1 MIRRPPRST
10 LFPYTTLFRS
20 EDACASEDV
29 GRASLRKSSLC
40 CAHVQEIAKPVVIGF
55 QSGIVGTASG
65 FEQRSRGFSLAQAS
79 IQIGVC
85 LPNFGRDLIARSV
98 DLTLRLLAVG
108 FRLREPIF
116 SCPAVEHR
124 PIQAKG
130 HAPRQACCLSPRKL
144 LLQPVQRLRGWRSGE
159 IQ

>member
-65 FEQRSRGFSLAQAS
+65 FEQRSSGFALAQGS

-85 LPNFGRDLIARSV
+85 RPTFVRDLIARSV
-98 DLTLRLLAVG
+98 DLSLRLMDVG
-108 FRLREPIF
+108 SRLREPIF
-116 SCPAVEHR
+116 SCPSIKQSPV
-124 PIQAKG
+124 QFKG
-130 HAPRQACCLSPRKL
+130 HATRQACRLSPGKL
-144 LLQPVQRLRGWRSGE
+144 LLQPV
-159 IQ
+159 

>member
-29 GRASLRKSSLC
+29 GRASLRKSSLG
-40 CAHVQEIAKPVVIGF
+40 CAHVQEIAKPIVIGF

-65 FEQRSRGFSLAQAS
+65 FEQRSRGFSLAQGS
-79 IQIGVC
+79 IQIGVYG
-85 LPNFGRDLIARSV
+85 PNFVPDLIARSV
-98 DLTLRLLAVG
+98 DFSPRRMDVG

-124 PIQAKG
+124 PLQPNG
-130 HAPRQACCLSPRKL
+130 HA
-144 LLQPVQRLRGWRSGE
+144 
-159 IQ
+159 